1 MQTNNVSQSSVAG
14 LLHTGWTVLVVD
26 DDQDCLDEYREAI
39 SNLGYAVRCS
49 ESTPAALSQI
59 SKHPDIGIVL
69 TDLKMPE
76 MDGNILLSEI
86 AIRFKPYRPIVTLVT
101 TGHSSL
107 NAAVLAMQS
116 QASDFLTKPVSMPD
130 LASALLRASAKL
142 STTTPAQQAAER
154 LNSSASREDTNPSG
168 ASLQREGNPS
178 EGELRAFIKLLFKYH
193 HNKAKFFDPAT
204 LAGPSWEILLDL
216 AEASLRGEPVPA
228 SSASAATLVPLSTA
242 LRHVN
247 NLVEAGLVRRWVDP
261 SDKRRT
267 LLELEPEAKAAMQ
280 SYLETAWKFQPQPI

>member
-1 MQTNNVSQSSVAG
+1 MQSNNVSQSSVAG
-14 LLHTGWTVLVVD
+14 WLDTGWTVLVVD
-26 DDQDCLDEYREAI
+26 DDQDCLDEYREAV
-39 SNLGYAVRCS
+39 SNLGYTVRCS
-49 ESTPAALSQI
+49 ESAPAALSQI

-130 LASALLRASAKL
+130 LASALLRASTKL
-142 STTTPAQQAAER
+142 SITAPAHQAAER
-154 LNSSASREDTNPSG
+154 LNSSASRDDANSG
-168 ASLQREGNPS
+168 KASLQREGKPS

-193 HNKAKFFDPAT
+193 HNKAKFFDQAT
-204 LAGPSWEILLDL
+204 LTGPSWEILLDL

-247 NLVEAGLVRRWVDP
+247 NLVEAGLVRRWIDP

-280 SYLETAWKFQPQPI
+280 SYLETAWKFQSQPI

>member
-1 MQTNNVSQSSVAG
+1 MQSNNVNQSSAAG
-14 LLHTGWTVLVVD
+14 WLDTGWTVLVVD
-26 DDQDCLDEYREAI
+26 DDQGCLDEYREAI
-39 SNLGYAVRCS
+39 SNLGYTVRCS
-49 ESTPAALSQI
+49 ESVTAALSQI
-59 SKHPDIGIVL
+59 AKHPDIGIVL

-76 MDGNILLSEI
+76 LDGNTLLSEI

-101 TGHSSL
+101 TGYSSL
-107 NAAVLAMQS
+107 DAAVLAMQS

-142 STTTPAQQAAER
+142 SITAPALQAAER
-154 LNSSASREDTNPSG
+154 LNKSASHEDSNPDT
-168 ASLQREGNPS
+168 ASLKPEGKPS
-178 EGELRAFIKLLFKYH
+178 EGDLRAFIKLLFQYH
-193 HNKAKFFDPAT
+193 HSKAKFFDPAT
-204 LAGPSWEILLDL
+204 LTGPSWEILLDL

-228 SSASAATLVPLSTA
+228 SSASAATLVPLSTT

-247 NLVEAGLVRRWVDP
+247 NLVEAGLVRRWIDP

-267 LLELEPEAKAAMQ
+267 LLELEPEAKLAMQ